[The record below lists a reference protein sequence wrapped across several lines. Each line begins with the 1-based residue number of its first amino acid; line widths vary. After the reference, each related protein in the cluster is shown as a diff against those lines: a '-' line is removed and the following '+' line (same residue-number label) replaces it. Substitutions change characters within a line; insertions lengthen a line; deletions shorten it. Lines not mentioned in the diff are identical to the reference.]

1 MSAKMTRLFRMSS
14 TLLLLAAVGLG
25 AAPLAFAQTQTKLAC
40 IGEAT
45 THSAHRMHD
54 PEYPQLMGQFLDPDF
69 KLEAEPNPLDG
80 GMLYGKGTGYRIG
93 NFGLP
98 TGTALD
104 TTSTEVASTIHS
116 PQLLA
121 AEAFA
126 PQVVVLGPYGPHEPY
141 AEVSVPDNFAPDL
154 KRLAQRILAFPSKP
168 TVFMAIPIARYGE
181 DTDTLRRQIKEWT
194 VQVAEELQL
203 PTIDLWTEFLGK
215 RAEFYDQNHLA
226 LAGRERMGRF
236 TGAAIKAWKD
246 AGGDSSGVG
255 GTGSG
260 GTSNGGV
267 SGLDA
272 VGDGGTAGN
281 AGVSSSAGQAGVG
294 MLPPSG
300 GQGTVGIGGVQ
311 NAAGGQVLAG
321 AASGSPNAAA
331 SPVSGTSS
339 CAVRAPGDGTAGSL
353 ALLLAASGTLCAARR
368 RRRYLSSYRQPES
381 AAAAGRQSAGRA
393 TGNQLSAARPHPLGL
408 ADRGTECWSTS
419 RRRGS

>member
-1 MSAKMTRLFRMSS
+1 MSTRIASLFRTTSALLVLVAVWLGDAP
-14 TLLLLAAVGLG
+14 LLL
-25 AAPLAFAQTQTKLAC
+25 AQTQTKVAC

-54 PEYPQLMGQFLDPDF
+54 PEYPQLMGELLDADF

-80 GMLYGKGTGYRIG
+80 GMLYGTGSGYRIG

-98 TGTALD
+98 TGTSLD

-116 PQLLA
+116 PQLLS

-126 PQVVVLGPYGPHEPY
+126 PHVVVLGPYGPHEPY

-226 LAGRERMGRF
+226 LTGRERMGRF

-246 AGGDSSGVG
+246 AGGDASGVG
-255 GTGSG
+255 GTDGG
-260 GTSNGGV
+260 GTSNAGV
-267 SGLDA
+267 SG
-272 VGDGGTAGN
+272 VGTGGGAGMAGA
-281 AGVSSSAGQAGVG
+281 AGVSSSAGQA
-294 MLPPSG
+294 SG
-300 GQGTVGIGGVQ
+300 GQGTGGVGGVQ
-311 NAAGGQVLAG
+311 SAGGGQVVAGG
-321 AASGSPNAAA
+321 AAGDSKATA
-331 SPVSGTSS
+331 SPASGESG
-339 CAVRAPGDGTAGSL
+339 CAIRAPGDRTPSSL
-353 ALLLAASGTLCAARR
+353 ALFLAASGTVFAARR
-368 RRRYLSSYRQPES
+368 RARRQ
-381 AAAAGRQSAGRA
+381 
-393 TGNQLSAARPHPLGL
+393 
-408 ADRGTECWSTS
+408 
-419 RRRGS
+419 

>member
-1 MSAKMTRLFRMSS
+1 MSTRMTRLFRTSS
-14 TLLLLAAVGLG
+14 ALLVLAIVWFGD
-25 AAPLAFAQTQTKLAC
+25 APLVLAQTQTKLAC

-54 PEYPQLMGQFLDPDF
+54 PEYPQLMGEFLDSDF
-69 KLEAEPNPLDG
+69 KLEAEANPLDG
-80 GMLYGKGTGYRIG
+80 GMLYGKGSGYRVG

-126 PQVVVLGPYGPHEPY
+126 PHVVVLGPYGPHEPY

-181 DTDTLRRQIKEWT
+181 DTDTLRRQIRQWT
-194 VQVAEELQL
+194 MQVAEELQL

-236 TGAAIKAWKD
+236 TGAAIKAWRD
-246 AGGDSSGVG
+246 AGGGLNGTG

-267 SGLDA
+267 SGLGA
-272 VGDGGTAGN
+272 VGGGDAAGS
-281 AGVSSSAGQAGVG
+281 GSSSAGSGGTTPGQAGAG
-294 MLPPSG
+294 MLGPSG
-300 GQGTVGIGGVQ
+300 GQSTLGTGGVQ
-311 NAAGGQVLAG
+311 SAVGGQVGAG
-321 AASGSPNAAA
+321 TTAGTPNAAA
-331 SPVSGTSS
+331 SSASRDSG
-339 CAVRAPGDGTAGSL
+339 CAIRARGDRTAGML
-353 ALLLAASGTLCAARR
+353 ALLLLVASGTIPAARR
-368 RRRYLSSYRQPES
+368 R
-381 AAAAGRQSAGRA
+381 
-393 TGNQLSAARPHPLGL
+393 ARLNN
-408 ADRGTECWSTS
+408 
-419 RRRGS
+419 